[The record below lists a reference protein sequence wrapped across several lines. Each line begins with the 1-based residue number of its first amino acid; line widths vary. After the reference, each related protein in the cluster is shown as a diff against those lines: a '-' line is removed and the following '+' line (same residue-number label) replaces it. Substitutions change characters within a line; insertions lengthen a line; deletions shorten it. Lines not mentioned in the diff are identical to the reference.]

1 MQLRL
6 RKGHGGE
13 SSHCARWSGGREPL
27 SQDTALPRP
36 PPGSGSPV
44 LGVGVGGAGSE
55 PCPYCSCCPEG
66 PPRGGHRLGVTRA
79 SPTRR
84 QCSVPFQKDLHES
97 SPKNCEET
105 ESGHCHGECPLHG
118 METGSERGAQLL
130 GLGFCGEGSPRMD
143 RPRGPRGTGQRAC
156 ILGRKPGAKASPS
169 GSAPGRQGGFRGRQ
183 ALWAAPQRVAAA
195 RAQAKDSDLSP
206 LAETA
211 LVAPSRCLGHVGR
224 GRRQAKQPRS
234 LGFSI
239 METRSFCFL
248 YGADLD
254 FQHPG

>member
-84 QCSVPFQKDLHES
+84 QCSVPFQKDSHES

-130 GLGFCGEGSPRMD
+130 GLGFCGEPSK
-143 RPRGPRGTGQRAC
+143 TGQSNVGGDPKHLPQGL
-156 ILGRKPGAKASPS
+156 ILG
-169 GSAPGRQGGFRGRQ
+169 APGEGSHHLCQEG
-183 ALWAAPQRVAAA
+183 AP
-195 RAQAKDSDLSP
+195 
-206 LAETA
+206 
-211 LVAPSRCLGHVGR
+211 
-224 GRRQAKQPRS
+224 
-234 LGFSI
+234 
-239 METRSFCFL
+239 
-248 YGADLD
+248 
-254 FQHPG
+254 